1 MKAPSVSAKKGVW
14 NKFTTGVMGLVV
26 LSLLVPLIF
35 SLGGLHGKVVYSGSG
50 SERRS
55 TALGASSSHLEE
67 LVDIFSPS
75 TADSALKNILKEE
88 NATTLSSSDI
98 NGEKPERN
106 AQTSNFGGQSDRSPN
121 MVQPPYGDMV
131 NKLEDGVVESNK
143 LASENSDQTDKSC
156 EDTFGSYCLWC
167 REHKVVMRDSI
178 IKKLKD
184 RLFMA
189 RAYYPSIAKKN
200 QTHEKLSLELRQNIQ
215 EFERTL
221 SDATTDGDL
230 RGSMELKIQNMEVAI
245 AKAEAEHVDCYNVDK
260 KLAQILDMT
269 KDEALFHRR
278 QSAFLYHLGGQTI
291 PKSHHCL
298 SMRLTVEYFKSHM
311 DHAGSS
317 VIGHSSAAD
326 VHHYVIFSKNILAS
340 SVVINSTVTNGKE
353 NGRMVFHLLT
363 DNQNYFAMKQ
373 WFENNNYKLAT
384 IYVENMDSYKLEY
397 TATDPSN
404 MLHPSASEE
413 FRVTIRS
420 NAQAFVVPRRTEY
433 LSMFSQAYFYL
444 PEVFSNLKRIIVLD
458 DDVVVQRDLSP
469 LWSLDLE
476 GKVIGAQKFC
486 RVRLAHL
493 RGYLNTEGFNYDGC
507 VWMSGLSIVDLERW
521 RELHLFHKYQEWLKK
536 QKKGEPLFRAGALSA
551 SLVTFNG
558 LIYSLDDS
566 WVLSGLGHQYGIDS
580 NTIGKAAVLHYNGN
594 MKPWLELGIPQY
606 KWYWTQF
613 LKKDDQYMDDC
624 NVNR

>member
-1 MKAPSVSAKKGVW
+1 MP
-14 NKFTTGVMGLVV
+14 
-26 LSLLVPLIF
+26 
-35 SLGGLHGKVVYSGSG
+35 
-50 SERRS
+50 
-55 TALGASSSHLEE
+55 
-67 LVDIFSPS
+67 
-75 TADSALKNILKEE
+75 E
-88 NATTLSSSDI
+88 NNDH
-98 NGEKPERN
+98 
-106 AQTSNFGGQSDRSPN
+106 
-121 MVQPPYGDMV
+121 
-131 NKLEDGVVESNK
+131 
-143 LASENSDQTDKSC
+143 TDKSC
-156 EDTFGSYCLWC
+156 EDAFGSYCLWC
-167 REHKVVMRDSI
+167 REHKLIMRDSV

-215 EFERTL
+215 EFERAL
-221 SDATTDGDL
+221 SDATTDADL
-230 RGSMELKIQNMEVAI
+230 QGSMELKVQNMEVAI
-245 AKAEAEHVDCYNVDK
+245 ARAEAEHVGCYNVDK

-278 QSAFLYHLGGQTI
+278 QSAFLYHLGVQTI

-311 DHAGSS
+311 DHVGSS
-317 VIGHSSAAD
+317 VVGHSYAAD

-353 NGRMVFHLLT
+353 DGKMVFHLLT
-363 DNQNYFAMKQ
+363 DNENYFAMKQ
-373 WFENNNYKLAT
+373 WFEDNNYKLAT
-384 IYVENMDSYKLEY
+384 IYVENMDSYKLKY
-397 TATDPSN
+397 TATGPSN

-420 NAQAFVVPRRTEY
+420 SGRASMVPGRTEY
-433 LSMFSQAYFYL
+433 LSMFSQAYFYV
-444 PEVFSNLKRIIVLD
+444 PEIFHNLKRIIVLD
-458 DDVVVQRDLSP
+458 DDVVVQKDLSP

-476 GKVIGAQKFC
+476 GKVIGAPKFC

-493 RGYLNTEGFNYDGC
+493 RGYLNTEGFNHDGC
-507 VWMSGLSIVDLERW
+507 VWMSGLSVIDLEKW
-521 RELHLFHKYQEWLKK
+521 RELHLFHKYQEWIKNK
-536 QKKGEPLFRAGALSA
+536 NGVPLFRAGALSA
-551 SLVTFNG
+551 SLEILND

-566 WVLSGLGHQYGIDS
+566 WVLSGLGHQYGIDT
-580 NTIGKAAVLHYNGN
+580 NTISKAAVLHYNGN

-613 LKKDDQYMDDC
+613 LKKDDHYMDDC